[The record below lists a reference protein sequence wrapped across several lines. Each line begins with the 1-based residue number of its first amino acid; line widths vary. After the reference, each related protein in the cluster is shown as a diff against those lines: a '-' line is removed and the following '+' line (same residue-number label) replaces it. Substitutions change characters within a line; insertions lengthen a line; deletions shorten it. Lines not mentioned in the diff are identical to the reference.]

1 MIIYAQEVLFMIS
14 DVMKKKR
21 LERGL
26 TLKQIA
32 DKIGVT
38 EATVQRWESGNIKSL
53 RQGRISQ
60 LAEILHTTPAVLMG
74 WDEKPKEDSIVILED
89 VKYYEVPRFE
99 SIAAGFG
106 MIANSVPIG
115 TDLLPFKCVSEAKE
129 TMTVVVRGDSMYPK
143 IEDGDVIAV
152 RKQSSVDSGTVA
164 AILIDDQDAV
174 VKKVTYGDDWIL
186 LHSFNPEYKDREFRG
201 KDVQRIRVLGRVMKI
216 IKEM

>member
-1 MIIYAQEVLFMIS
+1 MIS
-14 DVMKKKR
+14 NIMKQKR

-74 WDEKPKEDSIVILED
+74 WEEDNIVILD
-89 VKYYEVPRFE
+89 DYKYYEVPRYD

-106 MIANSVPIG
+106 VIADSQPIG
-115 TDLLPFKCVSEAKE
+115 TDLLPFKSLYDASE
-129 TMTVVVRGDSMYPK
+129 TMTIKVTGDSMYPK

-152 RKQSSVDSGTVA
+152 KKQTSVDSGTVA
-164 AILIDDQDAV
+164 AVLIDGQDAV
-174 VKKVTYGDDWIL
+174 VKKVTYGDDWII
-186 LHSFNPEYKDREFRG
+186 LHSFNPEYMDREFRG
-201 KDVQRIRVLGRVMKI
+201 ADVQRIRIMGKVTKI

>member
-1 MIIYAQEVLFMIS
+1 MLIYTQEVLKVIS

-60 LAEILHTTPAVLMG
+60 LAEILHTTPSVLMG
-74 WDEKPKEDSIVILED
+74 WDDKEDNIVILED
-89 VKYYEVPRFE
+89 IKYYEVPRFE

-106 MIANSVPIG
+106 MIADSNPIG
-115 TDLLPFKCVSEAKE
+115 SDLLPLKSASEAEE

-164 AILIDDQDAV
+164 AILIDEQDAV

>member
-1 MIIYAQEVLFMIS
+1 MNIGEKIKTARL
-14 DVMKKKR
+14 KK
-21 LERGL
+21 GL
-26 TLKQIA
+26 TLEQLGKVAGIGKTTILRYETGVITNIPSDRIEQIA
-32 DKIGVT
+32 
-38 EATVQRWESGNIKSL
+38 EALSV
-53 RQGRISQ
+53 
-60 LAEILHTTPAVLMG
+60 TPAYLMG
-74 WDEKPKEDSIVILED
+74 WDEKPKEDNIIVLED

-164 AILIDDQDAV
+164 AILIDEQDAV